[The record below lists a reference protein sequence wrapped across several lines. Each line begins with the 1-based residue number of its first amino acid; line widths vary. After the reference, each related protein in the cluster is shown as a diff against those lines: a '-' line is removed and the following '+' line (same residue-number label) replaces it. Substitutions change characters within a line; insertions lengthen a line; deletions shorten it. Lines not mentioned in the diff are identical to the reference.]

1 MAVQHT
7 GRTKP
12 SSLTVAFFNANGIR
26 DQKEEIVYFLR
37 DHDVDIMLVQETF
50 LKPSVRDPKI
60 ANYTLVRNDRLTGP
74 KGGTLIYYKR
84 SLHCI
89 PLDTPP
95 LANLEAS
102 VCRIALTGHPPVI
115 IASAYQPP
123 QKPLLEADISALLN
137 LGPSVVIAGD
147 LNTILKD
154 IRLNINSIE
163 TFIELCSD
171 HRPIV
176 LELGRSAG
184 EVPQTKTIVDW
195 RKLKVKLES
204 TNSQHLDSIPDKI
217 DSPEEANRAISALS
231 THLTSAVEEWSRKVR
246 VSSDRYTKL
255 PADVRRLIR
264 AKNSATVIARQITK
278 SGYVLCKTRLNN
290 AL

>member
-1 MAVQHT
+1 
-7 GRTKP
+7 
-12 SSLTVAFFNANGIR
+12 
-26 DQKEEIVYFLR
+26 
-37 DHDVDIMLVQETF
+37 MLVQETF

-115 IASAYQPP
+115 IASAYQSP

-147 LNTILKD
+147 LNSKHVSWNSNLNNPNGNILCGLTERLNFDVIAPESPTHYPFITSHQPDVLDVAILKD

-231 THLTSAVEEWSRKVR
+231 THLTSAVEECSRKVR
-246 VSSDRYTKL
+246 VSSDRHTKL

-264 AKNSATVIARQITK
+264 AKNSA
-278 SGYVLCKTRLNN
+278 L
-290 AL
+290 